1 MHFPDG
7 YPWLTLSAILSYEAR
22 TFLTVIPFGN
32 IPRDRLAELF
42 SYYIA
47 LHAICQECVSKDL
60 FNMKSSLHFS
70 LEIGAQHN
78 DESNERE
85 HGE

>member
-32 IPRDRLAELF
+32 IPRDRLTELFTIIPHRQGFVKREERKVQSAELRSF
-42 SYYIA
+42 
-47 LHAICQECVSKDL
+47 L
-60 FNMKSSLHFS
+60 
-70 LEIGAQHN
+70 G
-78 DESNERE
+78 
-85 HGE
+85 

>member
-32 IPRDRLAELF
+32 IPRDRLTELF
-42 SYYIA
+42 TIIPQRHGFVKRGERKVQNA
-47 LHAICQECVSKDL
+47 ECRVQ
-60 FNMKSSLHFS
+60 
-70 LEIGAQHN
+70 G
-78 DESNERE
+78 
-85 HGE
+85 